1 MFWSCIEYWRLS
13 IWIELLVG
21 IKPIWILRELKGY
34 GHSFIN
40 LEPDVGSGENFS
52 IHFSICN
59 LSNQSLIEIYCSAG
73 MWFRFELI
81 TFSTAKLSACSI
93 TIQKKSSNTLMHDS
107 VWYTR
112 MVSIILNGLC
122 VSVCVMC
129 VWTSATIRGRNHVWK
144 YSFIFNCVLG
154 LLLKEQISVIFL
166 AHSLLHLF
174 YIEILKAKHE
184 ICTHSNSDYTFKHP
198 HVILFFFLLRHVR
211 THWNVENSELW
222 IYRKLPN
229 FEYVDWL

>member
-1 MFWSCIEYWRLS
+1 MQFIKSIAHWNLLFGGHVVS
-13 IWIELLVG
+13 IWIDYIQHSQTKRLLNHHTKK
-21 IKPIWILRELKGY
+21 IFKYFNAWLRLIHTY
-34 GHSFIN
+34 GKHN
-40 LEPDVGSGENFS
+40 TK
-52 IHFSICN
+52 
-59 LSNQSLIEIYCSAG
+59 
-73 MWFRFELI
+73 RF
-81 TFSTAKLSACSI
+81 
-93 TIQKKSSNTLMHDS
+93 
-107 VWYTR
+107 V
-112 MVSIILNGLC
+112 C
-122 VSVCVMC
+122 VCVCVMC